1 MEQKSRTLPMTPH
14 HLSTELNRDIIPPGG
29 WSLPLPHQTSPQNA
43 VRTNSQRSNFTG
55 KGSVHLR
62 ASTRAEMILGYQVL
76 SCEHGQPLVS
86 FFCEYGQPL
95 KKLLNLLINFLKL
108 KCS

>member
-14 HLSTELNRDIIPPGG
+14 HLSTELNIDIIPPGG
-29 WSLPLPHQTSPQNA
+29 WSLPLPHHTSPQNA

-55 KGSVHLR
+55 KGSVHQR

-76 SCEHGQPLVS
+76 SWEYGQPLVS
-86 FFCEYGQPL
+86 FFVSMVSLL
-95 KKLLNLLINFLKL
+95 KNFLIYLLIFKN
-108 KCS
+108 